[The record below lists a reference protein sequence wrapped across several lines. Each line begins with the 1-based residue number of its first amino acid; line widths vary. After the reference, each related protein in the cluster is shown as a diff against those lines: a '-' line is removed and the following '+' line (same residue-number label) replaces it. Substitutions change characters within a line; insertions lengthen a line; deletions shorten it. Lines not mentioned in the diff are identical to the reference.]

1 MEEMINENECE
12 EISAENVTPPL
23 EESSNLEEQ
32 ENLPTVDELDQKRQL
47 LEEQILA
54 LEGELE
60 RKKAEADK
68 KASEYTE
75 FKKLYP
81 DVNENDLDPEVTD
94 MVNGGV
100 PLAAAYAL
108 YEKKQAQR
116 NAEAVAHNKA
126 TKSGGF
132 GSLGRNS
139 DNEFYT
145 PDEVRAM
152 TRADVRKNYQQI
164 LRSMENWH

>member
-12 EISAENVTPPL
+12 EISAEDVTPPL

-75 FKKLYP
+75 FKKFYP
-81 DVNENDLDPEVTD
+81 DVNENDLDPEVAD

-132 GSLGRNS
+132 GSFDR
-139 DNEFYT
+139 
-145 PDEVRAM
+145 
-152 TRADVRKNYQQI
+152 
-164 LRSMENWH
+164 